1 MEKLNKPT
9 SNFLRQ
15 FDYET
20 VPLEGHEFG
29 EANLRRLLKLM
40 HDSDPSNRDWA
51 TFFVSGSDVASDA
64 VITALLKNSI
74 DPHVDTKDEAILGLA
89 KRGHPSAFSLV
100 ENRLADEWIGDL
112 VIEAAGFVANRG
124 LLPVLEEIQKT
135 WDDHDDED
143 ENLKRAIQ
151 ACKNETRGD
160 WFDWP
165 TG

>member
-1 MEKLNKPT
+1 MQKLYEPA
-9 SNFLRQ
+9 SDFLKK
-15 FDYET
+15 FDCET

-29 EANLRRLLKLM
+29 DANLRRLLKLM
-40 HDSDPSNRDWA
+40 HDRDSSNRDWA
-51 TFFVSGSDVASDA
+51 TFIVSTSDVASDA
-64 VITALLKNSI
+64 VFGALLKNST
-74 DPHVDTKDEAILGLA
+74 DSHVDTKDEAILGLA

-100 ENRLADEWIGDL
+100 ENRLADERIGDL

-124 LLPVLEEIQKT
+124 LLPILEDILKT
-135 WDDHDDED
+135 WDDDED